1 MQKNASGR
9 DFGNFPHPLL
19 HDLKNVGCNFL
30 CCFHFFS
37 FLYKIS
43 EYIYIYIYLSMREIS
58 EVYILVSE
66 TIPFN
71 FFQVHEKRKKKSS
84 STKKEIIIFR
94 WATFTELG
102 VNNMNWCSQTYIIQ
116 G

>member
-1 MQKNASGR
+1 
-9 DFGNFPHPLL
+9 
-19 HDLKNVGCNFL
+19 
-30 CCFHFFS
+30 
-37 FLYKIS
+37 
-43 EYIYIYIYLSMREIS
+43 MREIS